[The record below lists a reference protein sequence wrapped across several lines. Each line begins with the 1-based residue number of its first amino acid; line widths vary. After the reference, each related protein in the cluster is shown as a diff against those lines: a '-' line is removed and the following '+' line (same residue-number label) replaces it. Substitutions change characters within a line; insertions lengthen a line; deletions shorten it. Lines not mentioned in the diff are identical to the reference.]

1 MPTLSIT
8 ITDSAD
14 DAQETGGTMNLT
26 GAPLNADFTTQISG
40 MRFAN
45 VTLPPGSAISS
56 AALTLT
62 IASGSYDDPD
72 VTIRAGGTAD
82 AAAFTTTAY
91 DITNRAKTSAA
102 VTWAAANVGSGPQ
115 DTPDLTALVEEVIA
129 VPGWASGNALA
140 FYIQGNSNSSLLR
153 WAAADSAD
161 PPATLTITYTP
172 PAAGQPRRTMHQARS
187 RG

>member
-8 ITDSAD
+8 ISDSAD
-14 DAQETGGTMNLT
+14 DAQETGGAMSLT
-26 GAPLNADFTTQISG
+26 GAALNANSATQISA

-45 VTLPPGSAISS
+45 VTVPPGSAIGS
-56 AALTLT
+56 ATLELYLP
-62 IASGSYDDPD
+62 SGSFDDPD

-82 AAAFTTTAY
+82 ATAFTTTAY

-102 VTWAAANVGSGPQ
+102 VTWTASNLGAGARP
-115 DTPDLTALVEEVIA
+115 TPELKTLVEEAIA
-129 VPGWASGNALA
+129 IPGWASGNALA
-140 FYIQGNSNSSLLR
+140 FYVQGNNSASLLR
-153 WAAADSAD
+153 WAATGGSD
-161 PPATLTITYTP
+161 PAATLSISYTP